1 MKMLTISC
9 VLTALAFTTACSDKA
24 ATETP
29 ESKPSV
35 TIVESYT
42 SSIQVTDLE
51 GDWKAGTGV
60 GKIERSDGS
69 NLFVTTETGL
79 KGDGKVNGDQIEVP
93 SWHVTGKLTV
103 DKKKILWSN
112 SFVWTR

>member
-1 MKMLTISC
+1 MKILTISC
-9 VLTALAFTTACSDKA
+9 VLMAIAFTTACSDKT

-35 TIVESYT
+35 ATAESYT
-42 SSIQVTDLE
+42 SSIQVTDIE

-60 GKIERSDGS
+60 GKIARSDGS

-79 KGDGKVNGDQIEVP
+79 KGDGKINGDQIEVP
-93 SWHVTGKLTV
+93 SWNVTGKLTG